1 MFVRRQQGLFLSV
14 YMDDIKMAGENQNMA
29 PMWKKLMK
37 NVDLDEPTSFL
48 YHVYFGCT
56 QRESKPNEDIVNQ
69 YREMFESRIFAGSTQ
84 KSPGWEKPHAKTVA
98 WSYDMEWHAQKCV
111 ERNCEL
117 ANKKRQSSFTKPEV
131 LAWMITIS
139 RRRNW
144 NQLENCQKYAHCSI
158 SHQMDGSL

>member
-1 MFVRRQQGLFLSV
+1 MDLGWEKVSNLECLFVRRKQGLFLSV

-69 YREMFESRIFAGSTQ
+69 YREMFESRIFAGLTQ
-84 KSPGWEKPHAKTVA
+84 QITRVGKTPTPRRSRGPTTWNGMLQNA
-98 WSYDMEWHAQKCV
+98 LKEIASW
-111 ERNCEL
+111 RI
-117 ANKKRQSSFTKPEV
+117 KKKTEQFYK
-131 LAWMITIS
+131 A
-139 RRRNW
+139 
-144 NQLENCQKYAHCSI
+144 
-158 SHQMDGSL
+158 

>member
-1 MFVRRQQGLFLSV
+1 MDLGWAKVSNLECLFVRRKQGLFLSV

-48 YHVYFGCT
+48 YHIYFGCT

-84 KSPGWEKPHAKTVA
+84 KITRVGKKPTP
-98 WSYDMEWHAQKCV
+98 
-111 ERNCEL
+111 
-117 ANKKRQSSFTKPEV
+117 KR
-131 LAWMITIS
+131 S
-139 RRRNW
+139 R
-144 NQLENCQKYAHCSI
+144 
-158 SHQMDGSL
+158 GPTT